1 MVFGKCRKLV
11 PAFFFLLLLTGCAA
25 MPAGEYSESAA
36 QVFGSHSACYNDF
49 TAQEDKDGY
58 LVSGTLHLGT
68 DADSS
73 VVRMKAEEETT
84 ATVKGLVDCKE
95 GNLRLI
101 YTAPDGTETV
111 IAECEEASRETFN
124 ASLTVTKEESA
135 LELAGSGKYEVC
147 AFEMLIAGDNLTFY
161 LGSCAED
168 EMPEMTE
175 DFDTME
181 IPEEPGKP
189 EASDTMEIPE
199 EPEKPE
205 ASDTMEI
212 PDTTEIPKEPG
223 LQEIADRMENDPII
237 DNWPESI
244 RCAAEGL
251 NGEPLLFEMEI
262 EEPRTLAISCITE
275 KGKLRI
281 QIQDSDGN
289 IVFNE
294 EKIKREDFEALIDTP
309 GLYTVYVWAEQFYGM
324 FEIS

>member
-11 PAFFFLLLLTGCAA
+11 PVSFFLLFLTGCAA

-161 LGSCAED
+161 LGRCAED

-175 DFDTME
+175 DF
-181 IPEEPGKP
+181 
-189 EASDTMEIPE
+189 DTMEIPE

>member
-11 PAFFFLLLLTGCAA
+11 PVSFFLLFLTGCAA

-161 LGSCAED
+161 LGRCAED

-181 IPEEPGKP
+181 IPEEPG
-189 EASDTMEIPE
+189 
-199 EPEKPE
+199 KPE

>member
-11 PAFFFLLLLTGCAA
+11 PVSFFLLFLTGCAA

-36 QVFGSHSACYNDF
+36 KVFGSHSACYNDF

-161 LGSCAED
+161 LGRCAED

-181 IPEEPGKP
+181 IPEEPG
-189 EASDTMEIPE
+189 
-199 EPEKPE
+199 KPE

>member
-11 PAFFFLLLLTGCAA
+11 PVSFFLLFLTGCAA

-189 EASDTMEIPE
+189 EASDTMEIP
-199 EPEKPE
+199 
-205 ASDTMEI
+205 
-212 PDTTEIPKEPG
+212 DTTEIPKEPG

-289 IVFNE
+289 IVFDE

>member
-11 PAFFFLLLLTGCAA
+11 PVSFFLLFLTGCAA

-36 QVFGSHSACYNDF
+36 KVFGSHSACYNDF

-68 DADSS
+68 DTDSS

-161 LGSCAED
+161 LGRCAED

-175 DFDTME
+175 DF
-181 IPEEPGKP
+181 
-189 EASDTMEIPE
+189 DTMEIPE

-212 PDTTEIPKEPG
+212 PDTTEIPEEPG
-223 LQEIADRMENDPII
+223 LPEIADRIENDPII

>member
-11 PAFFFLLLLTGCAA
+11 PVSFFLLFLTGCAA

-49 TAQEDKDGY
+49 TAQEISD
-58 LVSGTLHLGT
+58 
-68 DADSS
+68 
-73 VVRMKAEEETT
+73 TT
-84 ATVKGLVDCKE
+84 
-95 GNLRLI
+95 
-101 YTAPDGTETV
+101 
-111 IAECEEASRETFN
+111 
-124 ASLTVTKEESA
+124 
-135 LELAGSGKYEVC
+135 
-147 AFEMLIAGDNLTFY
+147 
-161 LGSCAED
+161 
-168 EMPEMTE
+168 
-175 DFDTME
+175 E
-181 IPEEPGKP
+181 IPEEPGL
-189 EASDTMEIPE
+189 S
-199 EPEKPE
+199 
-205 ASDTMEI
+205 
-212 PDTTEIPKEPG
+212 
-223 LQEIADRMENDPII
+223 EIADRIENDPII

-309 GLYTVYVWAEQFYGM
+309 GLYTVYVWAEQFYVM